1 MSREIRDKLWDVIV
15 IGTGVGGGVLGRR
28 LAEKGLSVLFVERG
42 PNGPRGEET
51 ALDGEM
57 FDPVARQ
64 VRGFWPDPI
73 KAQVNGRSSE
83 FFAPLGAGVGG
94 SSVFYAATLERPERH
109 DLDDRADR
117 VHPTGGW
124 PVGFDAFMPYF
135 DQAEKQFHICGE
147 EDPLSEEAAS
157 TLAAPP
163 APEAGDARMMQGFSD
178 AGLHPYRAHMAARFL
193 PECKQCFGFKCPRK
207 CKMDGR
213 SAGVEPALE
222 TGNATLIDNCEV
234 LALHSTVDTVSHVQV
249 RRAGKVFDLRA
260 KRYVLAAGALSSPRL
275 LLASTSKHWPK
286 GLANNSGLVG
296 CNLMFHVNEM
306 FAIWPKRGQGF
317 KGASKAIALRDFYF
331 QGGQRFGVVQA
342 LGLDA
347 SYGEIVHYLNMM
359 FDRSFLARLKPLR
372 NLTRIPAFLAGKL
385 FGSAKVFV
393 GILEDMPY
401 ANNRVVLEPDNPS
414 KISIQY
420 RFENELLK
428 RRRQFRRLIKR
439 GFRGQRLAFLGIQ
452 PELNFGHPS
461 GTLCFGN
468 DPDRSVLN
476 ADCRAH
482 GVKNLFAADASFM
495 PTSMGINPSLT
506 IAANALRVADRMLA
520 DKESGDGPD

>member
-1 MSREIRDKLWDVIV
+1 MIDAIRNKLWDVIV

-28 LAEKGLSVLFVERG
+28 LAENGLSVLFVEQG
-42 PNGPRGEET
+42 PNGPRSEQT

-94 SSVFYAATLERPERH
+94 TSVFYAATLERPERH
-109 DLDDRADR
+109 DLDNSSER

-124 PVGFDAFMPYF
+124 PVGYDAFKTYF
-135 DQAEKQFHICGE
+135 DLAEKQFHICGE
-147 EDPLSEEAAS
+147 PDPLSSEAMAA
-157 TLAAPP
+157 LADAPTP
-163 APEAGDARMMQGFSD
+163 ATGDAQMMQGFRN
-178 AGLHPYRAHMAARFL
+178 AGLHPYQAHMATRFL

-222 TGNATLIDNCEV
+222 TGNATLIDMCEV
-234 LALHSTVDTVSHVQV
+234 LALRSTDDTVSHIEV
-249 RRAGKVFDLRA
+249 RHNDEVFNLRA
-260 KRYVLAAGALSSPRL
+260 KRFVLAAGALSSPRL
-275 LLASTSKHWPK
+275 LLASCSENWPQ
-286 GLANNSGLVG
+286 GLANSSGLVG

-331 QGGQRFGVVQA
+331 QNGQRYGVVQA

-359 FDRSFLARLKPLR
+359 FDRSFLAALKPLR

-385 FGSAKVFV
+385 FGNAKVFV

-401 ANNRVVLEPDNPS
+401 ADNRVVLELGNPS

-420 RFENELLK
+420 HFENELLK
-428 RRRQFRRLIKR
+428 RRHQFRRLIKR
-439 GFRGQRLAFLGIQ
+439 GFHGHRLAFLGIQ

-461 GTLCFGN
+461 GTIRFGD
-468 DPDRSVLN
+468 DPKTSVLD

-482 GVKNLFAADASFM
+482 RVKNLYVTDASFM
-495 PTSMGINPSLT
+495 PTSMGINPSLM
-506 IAANALRVADRMLA
+506 IVANALRVADRMLA
-520 DKESGDGPD
+520 NKGTDDGSD